1 MWSIPLFKI
10 PAIDKIKNNVI
21 VGDVNEDGKV
31 NTLDRVILTRYIAKW
46 EEYPAGSINTV
57 AADVNCD
64 GKVNI
69 YDVTAAR
76 KGIINGITTPLAE
89 ANADVDGNGAFEAA
103 DLVQIHNYVMGR
115 ITEFKPYETESE

>member
-1 MWSIPLFKI
+1 MYIYVETENSTNSFYIDE
-10 PAIDKIKNNVI
+10 AIGGVEGTHIAGPDIGVFI
-21 VGDVNEDGKV
+21 VHG
-31 NTLDRVILTRYIAKW
+31 
-46 EEYPAGSINTV
+46 
-57 AADVNCD
+57 DVNCD

-115 ITEFKPYETESE
+115 ITGFKPYETESE